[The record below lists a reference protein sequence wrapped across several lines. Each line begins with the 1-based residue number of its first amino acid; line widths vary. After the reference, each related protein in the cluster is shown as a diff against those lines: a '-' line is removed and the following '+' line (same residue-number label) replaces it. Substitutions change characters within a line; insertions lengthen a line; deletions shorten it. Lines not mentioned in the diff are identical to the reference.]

1 MINQETGAEL
11 SSWLSRSSCKNMLS
25 EPRKR
30 ATGIVTALTAF
41 AALAAPCFAEETP
54 RPGGTAIAVLGA
66 DPVVLNPDISVGV
79 PDIFA
84 GCAIYDA
91 LVRFGEGFKIV
102 PGLAK
107 SWEIA
112 PDGLSYTFHLET
124 ASFSDGKP
132 ITSDDVKFTLL
143 EVSSKFGAKFS
154 TPGKAIKDIE
164 TPDPSTVVIHLSR
177 PFGPFLFSLACE
189 QNAGILPAHVFRG
202 TDVMK
207 NPASTTTPVGSGP
220 FTVGEWVRGDHLTL
234 VKNPN
239 YWRKGQPYLDRLVIK
254 TMPDSSA
261 RILALQAG
269 EIDFIDE
276 YYFPLSSY
284 KLFAADPRFEVR
296 DVSYPSDDLMM
307 FNTRNAPYDKKEV
320 RQALLIALDRN
331 YIHKNVFY
339 DTGSVAHGPIDTRI
353 PWAYNPAVDYE
364 KMYAYDPA
372 RAAKLLDDVGLKPG
386 ADGVRF
392 QLRLIFDAGRPEYTP
407 WAQAVQRYW
416 QAIGVKVVL
425 EGAERPIVLKRVF
438 SDYDFDVALQNYTTS
453 GDPALGISRIYATES
468 IKQGT
473 TFNNA
478 SGYSNP
484 EVDDLFAKGRDAP
497 TEAERAKLYF
507 KVQEILARDLPTLT
521 IHQQAEIDV
530 ASAKLRGMWH
540 GANYMW
546 WDDAW
551 LQQ

>member
-1 MINQETGAEL
+1 MHMDG
-11 SSWLSRSSCKNMLS
+11 SRHPYRRS
-25 EPRKR
+25 
-30 ATGIVTALTAF
+30 ALVSALALCAV
-41 AALAAPCFAEETP
+41 AALPLRAAAEETP

-66 DPVVLNPDISVGV
+66 DPAVLNPDVSVGV
-79 PDIFA
+79 PDIFT
-84 GCAIYDA
+84 GCALYDA

-112 PDGLSYTFHLET
+112 PDGLTYTFHLE
-124 ASFSDGKP
+124 AANFSDGKP

-143 EVSSKFGAKFS
+143 EVSAKYGAKFS

-164 TPDPSTVVIHLSR
+164 TPDPATAVIHLSR

-189 QNAGILPAHVFRG
+189 QNAAILPAHVFRG
-202 TDVMK
+202 TDVLK
-207 NPASTTTPVGSGP
+207 NPATTTTPVVSGP
-220 FTVGEWVRGDHLTL
+220 FTMGEWVRGDHLTL
-234 VKNPN
+234 VKNPG
-239 YWRKGQPYLDRLVIK
+239 YWRKDRPYLDRLIVKI
-254 TMPDSSA
+254 MPDSSA

-284 KLFAADPRFEVR
+284 KLFATDPRFEVR
-296 DVSYPSDDLMM
+296 DVSYPSDDLMIL
-307 FNTRNAPYDKKEV
+307 NTRNAPLDKREV
-320 RQALLIALDRN
+320 RQALLIALDRD

-339 DTGSVAHGPIDTRI
+339 DTGGVARGPIDTRI
-353 PWAYNPAVDYE
+353 PWAYNPAIDYE

-372 RAAKLLDDVGLKPG
+372 RAAKLLDEAGLKPG

-392 QLRLIFDAGRPEYTP
+392 QLRLSFDTGRPEYTS
-407 WAQAVQRYW
+407 WAQAIQKYW
-416 QAIGVKVVL
+416 QAIGVKAVL
-425 EGAERPIVLKRVF
+425 EGAERPVVLKRVYA
-438 SDYDFDVALQNYTTS
+438 DYDFDVTLQNYTTS
-453 GDPALGISRIYATES
+453 GDPALGISRIYTTES
-468 IKQGT
+468 INKAA

-484 EVDDLFAKGRDAP
+484 EVDDLFAKGRDAAS
-497 TEAERAKLYF
+497 EAERANAYF

-521 IHQQAEIDV
+521 IHQQAEIDA
-530 ASAKLRGMWH
+530 ASAKLRGLWH